1 MNSSGVI
8 EGKRAVVVV
17 VTYNS
22 APMLASSIDILK
34 DLAGSETFDL
44 VFIDN
49 ASTDGTSALLR
60 EIEGS
65 TYELN
70 DSNRGFA
77 AAVNQALCGELPH
90 KFFILLNPDA
100 SIGVFDLE
108 RLIDRLKEDPGL
120 AACTPA
126 LVSESGANMGFWAR
140 DSNAISMLVDSLT
153 LGLYTRIGP
162 LRRRFGQ
169 LTARDLKPGAEP
181 GFISGTVFAGRME
194 AFRQIGSFDER
205 FFLYYEETDWCR
217 RATAGGWRL
226 GLVPEVEAVHRMFAS
241 SPSKEAAYELHYVS
255 RYIFLRKHYGRWVEL
270 VVRVADAASGA
281 VLWSAGLLLRR
292 ACTARAPAIVIAGRV
307 RALSALR
314 KLSP

>member
-1 MNSSGVI
+1 
-8 EGKRAVVVV
+8 
-17 VTYNS
+17 
-22 APMLASSIDILK
+22 MLR

-44 VFIDN
+44 VFIEN

-65 TYELN
+65 TCEFN

-90 KFFILLNPDA
+90 KFFVLLNPDA
-100 SIGVFDLE
+100 SISVGDLE
-108 RLIDRLKEDPGL
+108 RLVDRLEEDPQL
-120 AACTPA
+120 AACSPA
-126 LVSESGANMGFWAR
+126 LISESGAPMGFWAR
-140 DSNAISMLVDSLT
+140 DSSATSMLVDSLT
-153 LGLYTRIGP
+153 LGLYGRIGL
-162 LRRRFGQ
+162 LRRRFGR
-169 LTARDLKPGAEP
+169 LSARDIKHSAEP
-181 GFISGTVFAGRME
+181 GIISGAVFVGRME

-241 SPSKEAAYELHYVS
+241 SPSREAACELLNVS
-255 RYIFLRKHYGRWVEL
+255 RYVFLRKHYGRWVEL

-292 ACTARAPAIVIAGRV
+292 ACTAKAPAAVIEGRV
-307 RALSALR
+307 RAISALR